1 MSLTK
6 NFYLQEFV
14 TPYLYKKWKDRS
26 VIFVDERM
34 IYLAQWIRDR
44 FGKPMTINNWHSGG
58 KFKYRGWRPP
68 YCKVGSRYSQHKAG
82 RGLDVSIVGIS
93 IKEIHEDIKDNQR
106 LYYNYGLRVVES
118 MEKAPTW
125 MHLDCRTTFTDYQIL
140 WF

>member
-1 MSLTK
+1 MKLTE

-14 TPYLYKKWKDRS
+14 TPYLYKKWKERS

-58 KFKYRGWRPP
+58 KFKYRGVRPAN
-68 YCKVGSRYSQHKAG
+68 CSIGASKSQHKYG
-82 RGLDVSIVGIS
+82 RAIDFHVIGIS
-93 IKEIHEDIKDNQR
+93 EKEIHEDIKDNQR
-106 LYYNYGLRVVES
+106 EYYNYGLRAVES
-118 MEKAPTW
+118 IEKAPVW
-125 MHLDCRTTFTDYQIL
+125 MHLDCRTTFTDFQIS